1 MFALFSHPRYTTV
14 RYAWS
19 LLAVPSTL
27 SSGGARRPA
36 KFSLPPQPPDYLRRA
51 RLLDF
56 LHQNIHRKLLLI
68 LAAAGYGKTA
78 LLADFAHDTD
88 FPVAWLRLDETDRD
102 LAALVGDLVA
112 ALQHAF
118 PGFQSVVPALAAQPA
133 TGPDELAAALN
144 REIVMGLDRYFVLV
158 LDDFQIVEDAEAILQ
173 FFDLLLDGLPEQAHL
188 VIAGRTLPPFRIA
201 ALAAAQQVAGLSEEH
216 LRFTSEEVQ
225 ALIQL
230 RNRLAVP
237 DGEAEQVVS
246 NTEGW
251 ITGILLTT
259 QLMWQG
265 LVASLVQARQSDS
278 PLYDYLAAEVLDQQP
293 GPLRQFMLEAAVLPD
308 MEPTVC
314 DAVLGR
320 ADSAEMLRQVEAR
333 RLFINV
339 VGDELRAYQYH
350 NLFRD
355 FLLARLRARDLARLK
370 TLQTRAAEWYAANG
384 MAEAAVTFY
393 VMAGM
398 LTPAAQL
405 AEEHA
410 RAMYDAGRHATLR
423 RWIEQ
428 LAAVAHEVP
437 TVYLYLSKTD
447 AEAGDLAAADAKLAV
462 AAEGFARRGDAT
474 GGLRA
479 EIHRGLLLY
488 RRGQF
493 ESALTIER
501 VAAATAQAMKLEVSA
516 ASALIYVSKCQMA
529 LGQLAAAENALQRA
543 IRLLHAPTDR
553 YDLALALGDLA
564 MVLRAQGQ
572 TARAAQA
579 QQQSLALWRE
589 LAAPGPLGLALNNI
603 GWDLHMLG
611 QYESALATYLE
622 ALEWARRAG
631 SIRLEAMIMAGQ
643 GDVFADLRDHTVAR
657 DYYREAMAKADRIG
671 DWSLTAYLYRAM
683 ARLDRGSGNYIGALE
698 WLRRAGLASREGQ
711 AESPL
716 ANLDGL
722 HGIILVEMGHVRDG
736 RQTLERVCADLEQ
749 SGALVDF
756 AQSLLFRACAEY
768 RDSDPMAAS
777 CSLARAL
784 AVSEQVGYDQML
796 VSEALSARD
805 LLEAHRRQP
814 GLGPQASALLARAE
828 ALSAILS
835 GLKSS
840 GDAAALASPTPT
852 PLLAVALDVRALGP
866 GRILNNGTE
875 IPRAGWETPRAREV
889 LLFLVDRAPI
899 ARDIVLQTFWPD
911 KPPARAS
918 ANLHQTLYRLR
929 RTLGYET
936 VVVEDQ
942 TCRLVPDLSL
952 SYDVARFEAKARS
965 ALAMPA
971 SDLRRSGLLAT
982 TIARYTGDYLAD
994 MAVEWALERRRMLN
1008 DLYVQVLCAY
1018 ADELMNLTRYSQARE
1033 MLSKAIAV
1041 DHLRDDLHERMLI
1054 CLARLGRRHEVVD
1067 YYRRYREV
1075 LRAEL
1080 GLDPPPEMRALYAQ
1094 LIQ

>member
-1 MFALFSHPRYTTV
+1 M
-14 RYAWS
+14 
-19 LLAVPSTL
+19 PSIL
-27 SSGGARRPA
+27 PSGGARRPA
-36 KFSLPPQPPDYLRRA
+36 KFSLPPQPPDFLRRA

-56 LHQNIHRKLLLI
+56 LHQNIHRKLFLI

-118 PGFQSVVPALAAQPA
+118 PGFQSVVPALAAQPTA
-133 TGPDELAAALN
+133 GPDELAAALN
-144 REIVMGLDRYFVLV
+144 HELEMGLDRYFVLV
-158 LDDFQIVEDAEAILQ
+158 LDDFQLVEDAEAILQ
-173 FFDLLLDGLPEQAHL
+173 FFDLLLDSLPEQVHL

-237 DGEAEQVVS
+237 DDEAEQLVS

-265 LVASLVQARQSDS
+265 LIASLIQARQSDS

-293 GPLRQFMLEAAVLPD
+293 GRLRQFMLEAAALPD
-308 MEPTVC
+308 MEPSVC

-320 ADSAEMLRQVEAR
+320 TDSADMLRQVETR

-339 VGDELRAYQYH
+339 VGEELRAYQYH

-355 FLLARLRARDLARLK
+355 FLLARLRARDPERLK
-370 TLQTRAAEWYAANG
+370 TLQVRAAEWYAANG
-384 MAEAAVTFY
+384 MTEAAVTFY
-393 VMAGM
+393 VMAGA
-398 LTPAAQL
+398 LAPAGQL
-405 AEEHA
+405 AEAEA
-410 RAMYDAGRHATLR
+410 RVMYDAGRHTTLA
-423 RWIEQ
+423 RWGEQ
-428 LAAVAHEVP
+428 LATIAYEVP
-437 TVYLYLSKTD
+437 TLYLYLSKAGAD
-447 AEAGDLAAADAKLAV
+447 AGDLASAEAKLAV
-462 AAEGFARRGDAT
+462 AADGFVRRGDAT
-474 GGLRA
+474 GGLRV
-479 EIHRGLLLY
+479 EIQRGQLLY

-493 ESALTIER
+493 ESALTI
-501 VAAATAQAMKLEVSA
+501 AQAAVARARAMNLGVLA
-516 ASALIYVSKCQMA
+516 ASALFYMSKCQMA
-529 LGQLAAAENALQRA
+529 LGQLVTAEESLRWAVQLLQ
-543 IRLLHAPTDR
+543 APQDR

-564 MVLRAQGQ
+564 MVLRARGQ

-589 LAAPGPLGLALNNI
+589 LVAPGPLGLALNNI

-611 QYESALATYLE
+611 QYESALATYAE

-631 SIRLEAMIMAGQ
+631 SARLQAVIMAGQ
-643 GDVFADLRDHTVAR
+643 GDVFADLGDYTVAR
-657 DYYREAMAKADRIG
+657 DYYREVMAKADRAG
-671 DWSLTAYLYRAM
+671 DWSLNAYLYRAM
-683 ARLDRGSGNYIGALE
+683 ARLDRGSRNYIGALE
-698 WLRRAGLASREGQ
+698 WLRRAALASREGR

-722 HGIILVEMGHVRDG
+722 HGIILVEMGHIKDG
-736 RQTLERVCADLEQ
+736 RQTLERVCTDLERA
-749 SGALVDF
+749 GVLVDL
-756 AQSLLFRACAEY
+756 AQNLLFRACAEY
-768 RDSDPMAAS
+768 RDGAPEAAS
-777 CSLARAL
+777 RSLARAL

-796 VSEALSARD
+796 VSEARSARD
-805 LLEAHRRQP
+805 LLEANRRQP
-814 GLGPQASALLARAE
+814 GLGPRASALLARAE
-828 ALSAILS
+828 AFSAILS

-840 GDAAALASPTPT
+840 GDAVALASPTPV
-852 PLLAVALDVRALGP
+852 PLPAAALDVRALGP

-875 IPRAGWETPRAREV
+875 IPRAGWETPRAREI
-889 LLFLVDRAPI
+889 LLFMVDRAPVP
-899 ARDIVLQTFWPD
+899 RDVVLQTFWPD

-936 VVVEDQ
+936 VIVEDQ
-942 TCRLVPDLSL
+942 TCRLAPDLSL
-952 SYDVARFEAKARS
+952 NYDVARFEVKARA
-965 ALAMPA
+965 ALALPA
-971 SDLRRSGLLAT
+971 SDLRRSGMLAT
-982 TIARYTGDYLAD
+982 AIARYTGEYLAD
-994 MAVEWALERRRMLN
+994 MAVEWVLERRRMLS
-1008 DLYVQVLCAY
+1008 DLSVQILSAY

-1033 MLSKAIAV
+1033 VLAKAIAA

-1054 CLARLGRRHEVVD
+1054 CLARMGRRHEVVD
-1067 YYRRYREV
+1067 YYRRYRET

>member
-1 MFALFSHPRYTTV
+1 MSA
-14 RYAWS
+14 
-19 LLAVPSTL
+19 TL
-27 SSGGARRPA
+27 TGGPARRPA
-36 KFSLPPQPPDYLRRA
+36 KFSLPPQPPDFLRRA

-78 LLADFAHDTD
+78 LVADFAHDTD
-88 FPVAWLRLDETDRD
+88 FPVVWLRLDETDRD
-102 LAALVGDLVA
+102 LAALAGDLVA
-112 ALQHAF
+112 ALQQAF
-118 PGFQSVVPALAAQPA
+118 PGFQSVVPTLAAQPA
-133 TGPDELAAALN
+133 ASPDELAAAVN
-144 REIVMGLDRYFVLV
+144 HEIETELDRYFVLI
-158 LDDFQIVEDAEAILQ
+158 LDDFQIVEDAEAIIQ
-173 FFDLLLDGLPEQAHL
+173 FFDVLLDGLPEQAHL
-188 VIAGRTLPPFRIA
+188 VILGRTIPAFRIA

-216 LRFTSEEVQ
+216 LRFTAEEVQ
-225 ALIQL
+225 AVIQL

-237 DGEAEQVVS
+237 DEEAEQVVS

-320 ADSAEMLRQVEAR
+320 TDSADMLRQVEAR

-339 VGDELRAYQYH
+339 VGDELRAYQFH

-355 FLLARLRARDLARLK
+355 FLLARLRARDPERLDA
-370 TLQTRAAEWYAANG
+370 LQVRAAEWYAANG
-384 MAEAAVTFY
+384 MIEAAVTFY
-393 VMAGM
+393 AAAGA
-398 LTPAAQL
+398 LPQAAQL
-405 AEEHA
+405 AEAHA

-423 RWIEQ
+423 RWLEQ
-428 LAAVAHEVP
+428 LGAVAHEVP
-437 TVYLYLSKTD
+437 TLYLYLSKTD
-447 AEAGDLAAADAKLAV
+447 GEAGDLAAAEAKLAV
-462 AAEGFARRGDAT
+462 ATEGYARRGEAT
-474 GGLRA
+474 GELRA

-493 ESALTIER
+493 ESALAIER
-501 VAAATAQAMKLEVSA
+501 VAVAQAQALNLGVLA

-529 LGQLAAAENALQRA
+529 VGQLGAAEDSLHQAIQLLQS
-543 IRLLHAPTDR
+543 PDDR

-564 MVLRAQGQ
+564 MVLRARGR
-572 TARAAQA
+572 TARAAHA
-579 QQQSLALWRE
+579 QQQSLALWRD

-611 QYESALATYLE
+611 QYESALATYAE

-631 SIRLEAMIMAGQ
+631 SVRLEAVMMAGQ
-643 GDVFADLRDHTVAR
+643 GDVFADLGDSTAAR
-657 DYYREAMAKADRIG
+657 DYYREAITRADRVG

-683 ARLDRGSGNYIGALE
+683 ARLDRNARNYIGALE
-698 WLRRAGLASREGQ
+698 WLRRAALASREGQ

-722 HGIILVEMGHVRDG
+722 HGIILVEMGHIRDG
-736 RQTLERVCADLEQ
+736 RQTLERVCEDLEQ
-749 SGALVDF
+749 SGVLVDL

-768 RDSDPMAAS
+768 RDGDPGAAAR
-777 CSLARAL
+777 SLARAL

-796 VSEALSARD
+796 VSEARSARD
-805 LLEAHRRQP
+805 LLEANRHQP
-814 GLGPQASALLARAE
+814 DLGPRTSALLARAE
-828 ALSAILS
+828 GFGATLARLR
-835 GLKSS
+835 SS
-840 GDAAALASPTPT
+840 GDAAILAIPTPV
-852 PLLAVALDVRALGP
+852 PLPTAALDVRALGP

-875 IPRAGWETPRAREV
+875 IPRTGWESPRAREI
-889 LLFLVDRAPI
+889 LLFLVDRTPI
-899 ARDIVLQTFWPD
+899 SRDVVLQTFWPD
-911 KPPARAS
+911 KLPARAS
-918 ANLHQTLYRLR
+918 ANLYQTLYRLR

-936 VVVEDQ
+936 IIVEDQ
-942 TCRLVPDLSL
+942 TCRLVPDLSQN
-952 SYDVARFEAKARS
+952 YDVARFESKARA
-965 ALAMPA
+965 ALSLPV

-982 TIARYTGDYLAD
+982 AIARYTGDYLAD
-994 MAVEWALERRRMLN
+994 MAVEWTLARRRMLS

-1033 MLSKAIAV
+1033 VLAKAIAV

-1054 CLARLGRRHEVVD
+1054 CLAQLGRRHEVVD
-1067 YYRRYREV
+1067 YYRRYRET
-1075 LRAEL
+1075 LRSEL
-1080 GLDPPPEMRALYAQ
+1080 GLDPPPNMRALYAR